1 MPRTALITGATGTV
15 GTLLVHALAGSGV
28 RARAFVRNA
37 DKARTLLGAHADIIV
52 GDLADRDA
60 LRDALTGADALFLA
74 CGNVPQQIDLEC
86 AAIDAAT
93 STSVRRVV
101 KLSARG
107 AGRTA
112 KAAVWRGH
120 AAVEEHLTATDLS
133 AVILRPS
140 FYMSNLLAAAE
151 PVRHFNALPAAAG
164 TAPIAMIDPADI
176 AAVAARALLD
186 DTVPAGVL
194 HLTGPEALTYSQVAQ
209 QLSDVTCRPISYI
222 DVPPDDAAQQ
232 MRTSGIS
239 EPAVT
244 QILEIF
250 AGLRRGEYATVTD
263 EVPRLTGRPASTLT
277 HFVRQHAAAF
287 SELANR

>member
-15 GTLLVHALAGSGV
+15 GSLLVHALAGSGV

-37 DKARTLLGAHADIIV
+37 DKARALLGDDADIIV
-52 GDLADRDA
+52 GDLSDQDTVHN
-60 LRDALTGADALFLA
+60 ALTGVDAFFLA
-74 CGNVPQQIDLEC
+74 CGNVADQIDLEC

-93 STSVRRVV
+93 SAGVRRVV

-107 AGRTA
+107 ADRA
-112 KAAVWRGH
+112 AQAAVWRGH
-120 AAVEEHLTATDLS
+120 AAIEEHLTATNLS

-176 AAVAARALLD
+176 AAVAARALFD

-194 HLTGPEALTYSQVAQ
+194 HLTGPEALTYHQVAK
-209 QLSDVTCRPISYI
+209 QLSDVTGRAISYF
-222 DVPPDDAAQQ
+222 DVPPDDAAQGMLAQ
-232 MRTSGIS
+232 GIP

-250 AGLRRGEYATVTD
+250 AGLRRGEYATTTD

-277 HFVRQHAAAF
+277 HFVRRHAAAF
-287 SELANR
+287 TGLVER